1 MGEIEG
7 LTALEM
13 LILRSIPQVK
23 KIEDLAEM
31 TRVPPATLG
40 REIAKL
46 QIRGYIADDGSLTET
61 GKEAVKPV

>member
-13 LILRSIPQVK
+13 LVLRSIPGVK
-23 KIEDLAEM
+23 KIEDLAE
-31 TRVPPATLG
+31 VAKIPPTALG

-46 QIRGYIADDGSLTET
+46 QIRGYIADDGSLTEKGT
-61 GKEAVKPV
+61 AAIKQ